1 MSIRLKSKGL
11 AAFFLLSTF
20 SLLPSVWAED
30 VPAAVNYQGR
40 LSDNMGNPLASGYYH
55 IEFRIWDDPLHTGS
69 GDLIWGRMFPLHVMT
84 GGVFTIVLTDDGGL
98 LANPAPQI
106 ADIRD
111 AFQGEDRYLGLTIT
125 QTPAG
130 PVGTPTQISPRQRLV
145 SAPYAFHA
153 QNATAAATAG
163 YATAASN
170 AVHALTAD
178 GAAAGFTVSGSLVAN
193 GTTTLKSSLLVGG
206 STVVSNNLRVTGNA
220 TFAGNMTVTSP
231 STFAGYGTI
240 PIGGIIL
247 WSGAA
252 NAIPDGWAL
261 CNGATSTPD
270 LRDRFVVG
278 AGGANYA
285 VNATGGEATHVL
297 TTAEMP
303 SHTHTRVEGRFESY
317 PGHGGYSDMWVG
329 YSGNTYYTGPAGGDV
344 AHENRPPYYA
354 LCYIMRV
361 K

>member
-1 MSIRLKSKGL
+1 MSIQLTSKGL
-11 AAFFLLSTF
+11 AAFLLLSTF
-20 SLLPSVWAED
+20 SLPPSVWADD

-130 PVGTPTQISPRQRLV
+130 PVGTPAEISPRQRLV

-153 QNATAAATAG
+153 QHATSADTAA
-163 YATAASN
+163 YAANASN
-170 AVHALTAD
+170 AYHAAD
-178 GAAAGFTVSGSLVAN
+178 ALAASSGFTVTGPFVAN
-193 GTTTLKSSLLVGG
+193 GAATLKNSLLVLGG
-206 STVVSNNLRVTGNA
+206 TIVSNNLRV
-220 TFAGNMTVTSP
+220 AGTLTVSSP

-247 WSGAA
+247 WSGSAA
-252 NAIPDGWAL
+252 AIPDGWAL
-261 CNGATSTPD
+261 CNGSVASGQTTPD

-278 AGGANYA
+278 AGSTNYP
-285 VNATGGEATHVL
+285 VGTMGGLASVTL
-297 TTAEMP
+297 TVEQMP
-303 SHTHTRVEGRFESY
+303 SHTHKYFQGRFESFY
-317 PGHGGYSDMWVG
+317 GHGAYHNMWVDYDNG
-329 YSGNTYYTGPAGGDV
+329 DWTDPTGGDQP
-344 AHENRPPYYA
+344 HENRPPFYA